1 MTPKYI
7 MGIIIMATIA
17 ILIFIKEYHM
27 NISKEESE
35 DYIDLTLN
43 ATQIQEKNINLERL
57 INNVHYLFIISSKKQ
72 LFFMIRHINYH

>member
-1 MTPKYI
+1 MTPKCI

-43 ATQIQEKNINLERL
+43 ATQIQEKIL
-57 INNVHYLFIISSKKQ
+57 I
-72 LFFMIRHINYH
+72 